1 MNSYKTDIRNQ
12 AILSKDMKIIELIDV
27 DYRLLSIFQRLD
39 IQLPYGDISIE
50 EMCRR
55 YDMSLDLFLTICK
68 IYIEPDYRL
77 DVAGLEAAD
86 LSPLLKYLKASH
98 RYYIEDL
105 IPRIAEGIEQVLQL
119 CEPSQRA
126 ILQKFYG
133 GYVDEVREHL
143 QYEETEM
150 FPYVERV
157 ISGDV
162 PSETDDSG
170 VKMADFVDNHTDIC
184 DKIDDIKSIVI
195 KYLPER
201 CSTRQ
206 RCNLLFDIFALRE
219 ELAKHTMLEMMILAP
234 VVINAEK
241 TCGR

>member
-1 MNSYKTDIRNQ
+1 MNSYKTDIRNRV
-12 AILSKDMKIIELIDV
+12 ILSKDMKIIELIDV

-68 IYIEPDYRL
+68 IYIESDYRL

-170 VKMADFVDNHTDIC
+170 VKMAD
-184 DKIDDIKSIVI
+184 IKSIVI